1 MGNDRSLT
9 DAFAQALR
17 HTSLSDTDIAA
28 FASIAQGLVGKG
40 LKPKRCFPRGIPHPD
55 GAWLEYEVP
64 VEAVPELVNL
74 MAVEERLEEIRLHS
88 VGVPVNDGLTVRI
101 GLR

>member
-1 MGNDRSLT
+1 MGNDLIE
-9 DAFAQALR
+9 AFGHALR
-17 HTSLSDTDIAA
+17 HTSLSDKNVEA
-28 FASIAQGLVGKG
+28 FARIAQRLVDKG

-64 VEAVPELVNL
+64 VAAVPELVNL
-74 MAVEERLEEIRLHS
+74 MAVEERLEEIRVHS
-88 VGVPVNDGLTVRI
+88 IGVPANDGLRVRI